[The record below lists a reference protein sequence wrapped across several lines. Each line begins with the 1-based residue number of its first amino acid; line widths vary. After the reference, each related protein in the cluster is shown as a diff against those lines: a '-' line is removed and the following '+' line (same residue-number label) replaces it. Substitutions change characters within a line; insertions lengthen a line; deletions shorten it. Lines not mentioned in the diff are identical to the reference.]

1 MQECYCLIA
10 LRNRV
15 RAHLSFSLSTL
26 PSFPLWPSVQ
36 FFAFKVLL
44 GSPEHVQVTLHF
56 LNAVLGDQHRITLLE
71 FLKPFLDKKRGD
83 DKLAVLDIL
92 ATDDQ
97 QAVENR
103 GLAPTKVKNP
113 PA

>member
-1 MQECYCLIA
+1 M
-10 LRNRV
+10 
-15 RAHLSFSLSTL
+15 
-26 PSFPLWPSVQ
+26 
-36 FFAFKVLL
+36 
-44 GSPEHVQVTLHF
+44 QVTLHF
-56 LNAVLGDQHRITLLE
+56 LNAVLGDQHQITSVE